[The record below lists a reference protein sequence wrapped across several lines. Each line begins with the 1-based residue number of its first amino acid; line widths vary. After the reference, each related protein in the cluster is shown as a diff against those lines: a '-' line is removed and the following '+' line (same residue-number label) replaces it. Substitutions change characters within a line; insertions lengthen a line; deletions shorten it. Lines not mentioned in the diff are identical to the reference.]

1 MRGIEMSDF
10 VRIPEHPEYSIS
22 PLGQVRSERSGLVLS
37 HDVRGRVRLRSGKR
51 QVFCF
56 VGDLMA
62 MAGMFAAPTPAE
74 VPAPAQDAQSAE
86 LERRLG
92 LARRVNGHLLAL
104 VAQLR
109 AEITSLAKAKGK
121 KAKLCVSDDDPLLQ
135 PLNFDDEL
143 PL

>member
-1 MRGIEMSDF
+1 MSDF
-10 VRIPEHPEYSIS
+10 LRIPEHPDYSVS
-22 PLGQVRSERSGLVLS
+22 PQGVVRSERSGLVLS
-37 HDVRGRVRLRSGKR
+37 HDVRGRVRLRMGKR

-62 MAGMFAAPTPAE
+62 MAGMFVA
-74 VPAPAQDAQSAE
+74 PAPMEGPADDPAKTE

-104 VAQLR
+104 IRQLR
-109 AEITSLAKAKGK
+109 AEVAALAKHKGK
-121 KAKLCVSDDDPLLQ
+121 KAKPHVADDDPLLQ

-143 PL
+143 